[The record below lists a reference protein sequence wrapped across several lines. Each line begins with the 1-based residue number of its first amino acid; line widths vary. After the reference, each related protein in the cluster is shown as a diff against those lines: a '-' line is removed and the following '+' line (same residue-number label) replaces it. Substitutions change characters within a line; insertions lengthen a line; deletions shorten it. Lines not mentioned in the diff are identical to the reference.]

1 MSTPEFKVKQ
11 KVKKLL
17 TSYGAYHFSPQT
29 GGYGRS
35 GIPDIIACY
44 DGLFIGIECKA
55 GDNKPTKLQE
65 QELKAIVKAEG
76 IALVINE
83 HNLHELEDVLGSLLQ
98 ETFIENVDD
107 VANKIIANKY

>member
-17 TSYGAYHFSPQT
+17 ANHGAYHFSPQT

-35 GIPDIIACY
+35 GIPDIIACC
-44 DGLFIGIECKA
+44 DGIFMGIECKA

-65 QELKAIVKAEG
+65 RELKAIDEAEG

-83 HNLHELEDVLGSLLQ
+83 NNLHELESILEEL
-98 ETFIENVDD
+98 ENEND
-107 VANKIIANKY
+107 KH

>member
-35 GIPDIIACY
+35 GIPDIVACY
-44 DGLFIGIECKA
+44 EGLFIGIECKA

-65 QELKAIVKAEG
+65 KELKAIDEAEG
-76 IALVINE
+76 TALVINE
-83 HNLHELEDVLGSLLQ
+83 SNLHELEKVLSGLSQ
-98 ETFIENVDD
+98 KNFKENIED
-107 VANKIIANKY
+107 IANKYYGC